1 MKKKELKLYEI
12 YFHLVKTTSERDTV
26 KTKVKSTKERVGNSF
41 GITDRDAIFNF
52 TPLTERFKKEY
63 DFYDRIESENQY
75 YIVQRKVTHISARQ
89 VRIPQPLG
97 KYKILVER
105 L

>member
-1 MKKKELKLYEI
+1 MHTKLEGNQKLLRIFVGEQDKWHGLPLHEAIDRFTICELKL
-12 YFHLVKTTSERDTV
+12 ERLP
-26 KTKVKSTKERVGNSF
+26 ENP
-41 GITDRDAIFNF
+41 AH
-52 TPLTERFKKEY
+52 KKEY